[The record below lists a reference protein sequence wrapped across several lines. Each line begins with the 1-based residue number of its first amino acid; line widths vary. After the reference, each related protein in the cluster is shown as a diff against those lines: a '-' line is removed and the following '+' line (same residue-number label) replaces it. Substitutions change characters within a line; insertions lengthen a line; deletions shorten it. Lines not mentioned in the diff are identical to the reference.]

1 MPHSNDL
8 CYQFGPYQLDVSNRI
23 LTRHGEVISL
33 TPKATEILIMLVK
46 HAGQLV
52 EKDELLTMIWADTFV
67 EEANLTQNIFLL
79 RRALGDE
86 RAGHRDAVP
95 YVPER
100 LSAASASP
108 IREGNRQNGD
118 WQQAGFRHRDY
129 QGTGSRTRPH
139 RKAHRLHVGR

>member
-23 LTRHGEVISL
+23 LTRHGETIPL

-46 HAGQLV
+46 NAGQVV
-52 EKDELLTMIWADTFV
+52 EKDELLTSIWADTFV

-86 RAGHRDAVP
+86 RSGPKYIETVARRGYRFVGPVRVFDPSEPQNGSSVIGASVEPVVAVP
-95 YVPER
+95 
-100 LSAASASP
+100 
-108 IREGNRQNGD
+108 
-118 WQQAGFRHRDY
+118 
-129 QGTGSRTRPH
+129 
-139 RKAHRLHVGR
+139 